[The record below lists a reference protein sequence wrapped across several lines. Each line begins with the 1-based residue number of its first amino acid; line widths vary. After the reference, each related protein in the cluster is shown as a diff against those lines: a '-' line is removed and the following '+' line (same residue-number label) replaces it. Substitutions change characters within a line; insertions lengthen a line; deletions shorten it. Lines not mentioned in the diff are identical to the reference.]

1 VRVFIVARS
10 YPNLGEPS
18 HAGLRD
24 LLRSCG
30 KTRFGFARPRADA
43 VNRWPFPM
51 SSRLPLVRSLTVLLF
66 VLAAPVLALAALKV
80 ACVGDSITA
89 GYALADPARDA
100 YPAQL
105 ARLLSA
111 DYEVRNFGV
120 SAATLMDAGNYTYR
134 TRPAHDEALAWRPDV
149 VVIALGTNDTK
160 VDNIA
165 KHPDDFVPSYRGLI
179 GRFRAANPG
188 AKIVLCLPRRPPRG
202 DGHRRE
208 RARGRILPR
217 IPPGGDRGKAHAA
230 RPPHPLADA
239 ALHFPDKI
247 HPDPEAAGRIAR
259 LVYGEVMFATTPA
272 AQSLDPAVNTAV
284 VPVPRLEDDC
294 YNWWTR
300 HAEVL
305 AARATAAPDV
315 VLIGDSITHFWAGA
329 PRADRVNG
337 PQAWAATFGARRV
350 LNLGFGWD
358 RTQNVLW
365 RLEHGEFEGLQPKLV
380 VLNIGTNNF
389 AATPHSRANTPEEV
403 AAGIRAIREKIRALS
418 PETHVLVMGVL
429 PRGHQ
434 PGDFYRAPITALNAL
449 LAREFTGDPKTTF
462 LDISA
467 RFLDAQG
474 RMAPELMP
482 DGTHPSEAGY
492 AIWGRALVESGLLP
506 EALVLPASLWPVAL
520 ENTAISCRVTAP
532 NALELVAPANTDLY
546 VAPNGKGGR
555 DLSPRVVFQ
564 PEGPFLL
571 TAKIEPEFRTKWD
584 AGVLLLYSDA
594 THFAKFCYEM
604 DYRGTPRVVSV
615 VANGAG
621 DECTSMPV
629 PEGSGY
635 FRIAGSV
642 PGETFTLYS
651 SSDGRTWYMLRSFRL
666 TQTRNLR
673 AGLGAQSPVGEGCRV
688 RFSEISVERRMPKDF
703 WSGE

>member
-1 VRVFIVARS
+1 MI
-10 YPNLGEPS
+10 P
-18 HAGLRD
+18 
-24 LLRSCG
+24 
-30 KTRFGFARPRADA
+30 
-43 VNRWPFPM
+43 
-51 SSRLPLVRSLTVLLF
+51 RLPLVRSLTVLLF
-66 VLAAPVLALAALKV
+66 VLAAPVLVLAALKV

-105 ARLLSA
+105 ARLLGA

-134 TRPAHDEALAWRPDV
+134 TRPAHDEALAWAPDV

-165 KHPDDFVPSYRGLI
+165 KHPDDFIPSYRGLI
-179 GRFRAANPG
+179 GRFRAANPS
-188 AKIVLCLPRRPPRG
+188 AKIVLCLPPPAFPEAMG
-202 DGHRRE
+202 IAE
-208 RARGRILPR
+208 SVLVAEILPR
-217 IPPGGDRGKAHAA
+217 IRAVATEEKLTLLDLHT
-230 RPPHPLADA
+230 PLANA

-259 LVYGEVMFATTPA
+259 LVYGEVMFSTTLP

-284 VPVPRLEDDC
+284 VPVPRLEDDS

-305 AARATAAPDV
+305 ASRATAAPDV
-315 VLIGDSITHFWAGA
+315 VLIGDSITHFWAGE
-329 PRADRVNG
+329 PRANHVNG

-365 RLEHGEFEGLQPKLV
+365 RLDHGEFDGFKPKLV
-380 VLNIGTNNF
+380 ILNIGTNNF
-389 AATPHSRANTPEEV
+389 SATPHSRANTPEEV
-403 AAGIRAIREKIRALS
+403 AAAIHAIREKLRALS

-434 PGDFYRAPITALNAL
+434 PGDFFRAPIASLNAL
-449 LAREFTGDPKTTF
+449 LARELMGDPKTTF
-462 LDISA
+462 LDIGA

-492 AIWGRALVESGLLP
+492 ALWGRAIVDSGLLP
-506 EALVLPASLWPVAL
+506 EALVLPASPWPVAL
-520 ENTAISCRVTAP
+520 ENTAASCRVMAP
-532 NALELVAPANTDLY
+532 NALELVAPAKTDLF

-621 DECTSMPV
+621 DDCNSMPV
-629 PEGSGY
+629 PEGIVY

-642 PGETFTLYS
+642 PGETFTLYT
-651 SSDGRTWYMLRSFRL
+651 SSDGRTWYMLRTFRL

-673 AGLGAQSPVGEGCRV
+673 AGLSAQSPVGEGCRV
-688 RFSEISVERRMPKDF
+688 RFSEISVERRAPKDF